1 LYVRVAVGPADWRRL
16 RDEEGRYRENNEGH
30 RRQFAQMDVPLGT
43 VGVAASDRAGMLE
56 GLAPYRS
63 AMDLPIGRV
72 PASPDAAS
80 LVAVGEA
87 AAP

>member
-1 LYVRVAVGPADWRRL
+1 MGPADWRRL
-16 RDEEGRYRENNEGH
+16 RDEEGRYREIKEGQ
-30 RRQFAQMDVPLGT
+30 RRHLAQMDVPLVL
-43 VGVAASDRAGMLE
+43 VGVAASDRAGILV

-63 AMDLPIGRV
+63 AIDLRIGRV
-72 PASPDAAS
+72 LASPDTAS